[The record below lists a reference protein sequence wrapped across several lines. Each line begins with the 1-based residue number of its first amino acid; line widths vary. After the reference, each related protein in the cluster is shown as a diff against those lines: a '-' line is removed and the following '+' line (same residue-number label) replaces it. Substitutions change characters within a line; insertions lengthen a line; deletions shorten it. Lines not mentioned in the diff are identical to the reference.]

1 MKRYKWFVYVL
12 SGLKLKQLRAVNHQ
26 FNFQSGFTSKMAIDH
41 TKPEGFSHGEEVKK
55 EDFSVS

>member
-1 MKRYKWFVYVL
+1 MYVL